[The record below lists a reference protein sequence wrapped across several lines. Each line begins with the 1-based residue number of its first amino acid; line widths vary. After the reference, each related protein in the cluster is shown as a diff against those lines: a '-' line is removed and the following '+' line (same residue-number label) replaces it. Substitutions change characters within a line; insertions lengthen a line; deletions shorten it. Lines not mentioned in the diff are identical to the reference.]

1 MNKRS
6 QHLIALFLFVVTTSS
21 FAQGS
26 VQHSV
31 EASKASVSASAHT
44 ALALSK
50 GAAAVSTVPL
60 ALSAD
65 LGRASGRAA
74 AHSAQ
79 WAEIQTPL
87 PVAEETF
94 VTVSPAEALAGE
106 PR

>member
-1 MNKRS
+1 MNHRKRYF
-6 QHLIALFLFVVTTSS
+6 IALFVCFTTTSS

-31 EASKASVSASAHT
+31 EASKASVGASAHT
-44 ALALSK
+44 VLALSK

-74 AHSAQ
+74 AHTAQ
-79 WAEIQTPL
+79 WADIQTPL

-94 VTVSPAEALAGE
+94 VTMPPAEALAGE

>member
-1 MNKRS
+1 MNRRF
-6 QHLIALFLFVVTTSS
+6 QYLITIVLIFTASNVL
-21 FAQGS
+21 AQGS

-31 EASKASVSASAHT
+31 EASKASVQASAHT

-74 AHSAQ
+74 AHTAE
-79 WAEIQTPL
+79 WADIQTPL

-94 VTVSPAEALAGE
+94 ITMSPAEALNGE
-106 PR
+106 VR